1 MIPFERDVE
10 DAVLY
15 MIPARGCLPVAQY
28 YMMNKPQGYLSAKS
42 DAWRPTV
49 MQFFPPETAELLHPV
64 GRLDKDTEGLLL
76 FTDDGML
83 DRHLLRPERHV
94 EKGYLFRAF
103 GKITEAQFREME
115 QGVILCGSNTV
126 SKQARAEL
134 LRYET
139 IGENAALLPESKR
152 NHFLKN
158 PCRPVTVGR
167 LWLTEGRK
175 HEVKL
180 MVKAVGAHVFSLH
193 RFSIGGLS
201 LDPSLQPGQ
210 FRALTQEELTCCL
223 GYDAKTQSGV
233 K

>member
-1 MIPFERDVE
+1 
-10 DAVLY
+10 
-15 MIPARGCLPVAQY
+15 
-28 YMMNKPQGYLSAKS
+28 MMNKPQGYLSAKT

-83 DRHLLRPERHV
+83 DRHLLRPEHHV
-94 EKGYLFRAF
+94 EKGYAFRAF

-115 QGVILCGSNTV
+115 QGVVLCGSNAV
-126 SKQARAEL
+126 SKPARSEFL
-134 LRYET
+134 GYET
-139 IGENAALLPESKR
+139 VGQNVALLPEDKR

-158 PCRPVTVGR
+158 PGRPVTVGR

-180 MVKAVGAHVFSLH
+180 MVKAVGAHVFFLQ

-201 LDPSLQPGQ
+201 LDPDLQPGQ
-210 FRALTQEELTCCL
+210 YRPLTREELIHCL
-223 GYDAKTQSGV
+223 GYDPDTQSGV
-233 K
+233 

>member
-1 MIPFERDVE
+1 M
-10 DAVLY
+10 AL
-15 MIPARGCLPVAQY
+15 Y
-28 YMMNKPQGYLSAKS
+28 YMMNKPQGYLSART
-42 DAWRPTV
+42 DACRPTV
-49 MQFFPPETAELLHPV
+49 MEFFPPEMAALLHPV

-94 EKGYLFRAF
+94 EKGYFFRAF
-103 GKITEAQFREME
+103 GHITGEQFCQME
-115 QGVILCGSNTV
+115 QGVVLCGSNTV

-158 PCRPVTVGR
+158 PNRPVTVGR